1 MNTDKRHGRVAR
13 TSFPSRLNA
22 GCQRRFAL
30 SCSKCYDCAVA
41 TNEAGYQPRTLHPLI
56 RWAAFTGIALLVV
69 RRLVYVTFP
78 NFLPSSAWPPESWWA
93 GVLANAV
100 FELILLTFLLGV
112 PFCIYFFRLR
122 YASSRD
128 LLIDCAAAV
137 TLYLTALLML

>member
-1 MNTDKRHGRVAR
+1 
-13 TSFPSRLNA
+13 
-22 GCQRRFAL
+22 
-30 SCSKCYDCAVA
+30 VA

-69 RRLVYVTFP
+69 RRLVLTFP
-78 NFLPSSAWPPESWWA
+78 NFLPSSAWPPEPWWA

-122 YASSRD
+122 TGHTSVRD

-137 TLYLTALLML
+137 SLYLAALFLL